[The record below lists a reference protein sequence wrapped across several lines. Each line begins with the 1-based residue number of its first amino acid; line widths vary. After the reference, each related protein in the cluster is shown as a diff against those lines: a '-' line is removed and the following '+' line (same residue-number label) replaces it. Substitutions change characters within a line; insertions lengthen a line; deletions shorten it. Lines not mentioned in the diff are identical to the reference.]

1 MEKTVTEPLTLAPG
15 LALLMSSFDR
25 VLRSL
30 GEDDI
35 AATLPWRAQ
44 WSDDAGSPGSWP
56 EGRSER
62 CLQAHSIAFRLLAHA
77 EENTTVQGLRRVQ
90 EDPAGESPS
99 GSWWRA
105 FERALAMGLTPDE
118 IVDAL
123 RHVRVEPV
131 LTAHPTEA
139 KRQTVLEQHRRLYE
153 YIVEL
158 ENSMWTQ
165 TERSY
170 IRADLEACL
179 ESLWRTGEIY
189 LEKPELTDERRLA
202 LHFLATVFP
211 RAVFAAVRRLQTAWL
226 RVGLP
231 EERVLDA
238 MYAPRVVFGNWVGG
252 DRDGHPGVTAETT
265 RETLE
270 LLRSSALAELDASL
284 ATLARKLSLTARGS
298 RHSAR
303 LHERCDERAAA
314 LAAAGVDFARR
325 NEGEPWR
332 QWLNLM
338 RACLA
343 APPHAGGYR
352 DSAALLD
359 DLDVLE
365 SSLRSVG
372 ATRLADNEVL
382 PFRYQ
387 VRTFGFHLAEL
398 DVRQNSQFHDR
409 AIAALLDAAGVE
421 DGAAYES
428 WSTQRRRVLLDREL
442 ATPRPLSRTGAAPE
456 AAAAVLDVYE
466 TLAHYAARYG
476 EGGLGALIVSM
487 TRSAED
493 LLAVYLLARD
503 TDLLHQGSDGSYLP
517 LEVVPLFE
525 TIDDLRHAPQI
536 LDDYLGHPL
545 VRRSLDYRCANGSE
559 PVQQVMV
566 GYSDSGKDGGI
577 VASFWHLYRSQEAL
591 TAIGRRHG
599 VRLRFF
605 HGRGGA
611 IGRGAGPTHRFI
623 DALPLHSVGGDLRL
637 TEQGETISQKYANRG
652 TASHHLEL
660 LAAGVFTARIGYG
673 DDREF
678 TRLRPIMDRVTEYS
692 YSAYRE
698 LVDHEGFI
706 DFFSFAT
713 PVDAIENSRIGSR
726 PARRTGQRSLSDLRA
741 IPWGFAWNQARF
753 VLPGWFGLGSGMA
766 ALKRDDPEA
775 HAELLRSKDEGPDR
789 WPAFH
794 YLISN
799 VATAFMM
806 ASLKQMRA
814 YADLV
819 PDVAHREAVL
829 GLILQEHERTGA
841 LLEQIYHGPLH
852 LQRPIVN
859 AVLAPRLEA
868 LDPLHDHQI
877 ELLSRWRAARND
889 DPTEAEALTPEL
901 LLSINAIAAGLG
913 VTG

>member
-1 MEKTVTEPLTLAPG
+1 MENNVTEPLSLAPG

-44 WSDDAGSPGSWP
+44 WSDDARPSGAWP
-56 EGRSER
+56 QGRSER

-90 EDPAGESPS
+90 EDPDGSSPS

-105 FERALAMGLTPDE
+105 FERALSMGLDADG
-118 IVDAL
+118 IIAAL
-123 RHVRVEPV
+123 RCVRIEPV

-202 LHFLATVFP
+202 LHFLGTVFP

-226 RVGLP
+226 HVGLP
-231 EERVLDA
+231 EERMLDA
-238 MYAPRVVFGNWVGG
+238 MYAPRIIFGNWVGG

-270 LLRSSALAELDASL
+270 LLRSNALAVLDESL
-284 ATLARKLSLTARGS
+284 GELARKLSLTARGS
-298 RHSAR
+298 ENSAR
-303 LHERCDERAAA
+303 LRELCDTRTATLE
-314 LAAAGVDFARR
+314 AAGVSFARR

-338 RACLA
+338 RASLA

-352 DSAALLD
+352 DSAALLE
-359 DLDVLE
+359 DLAVLE
-365 SSLRSVG
+365 DSLRAVG
-372 ATRLADNEVL
+372 ASRLADVEVL
-382 PFRYQ
+382 PFRYR

-409 AIAALLDAAGVE
+409 AIAALLEAAGFE
-421 DGAAYES
+421 DGASYES
-428 WSTQRRRVLLDREL
+428 WPPQRRRALLDEEL
-442 ATPRPLSRTGAAPE
+442 ATPRPLSRTGAAPQ

-466 TLAHYAARYG
+466 TLADYAARYG

-503 TDLLHQGSDGSYLP
+503 TDLLRHGSDGSYLP

-525 TIDDLRHAPQI
+525 TIEDLRHPPQI
-536 LDDYLGHPL
+536 LDVYLSYPL
-545 VRRSLDYRCANGSE
+545 VRRSLEYRREDGE
-559 PVQQVMV
+559 ELVQQVMV

-591 TAIGRRHG
+591 TAVGRRHG

-623 DALPLHSVGGDLRL
+623 DALPLYSVGGDLRL

-660 LAAGVFTARIGYG
+660 LTAGVFTAKIGYG
-673 DDREF
+673 DDRSF
-678 TRLRPIMDRVTEYS
+678 THLRPTMDRVTEYS
-692 YSAYRE
+692 FNAYRK

-741 IPWGFAWNQARF
+741 IPWGFAWNQSRF
-753 VLPGWFGLGSGMA
+753 VLPGWYGLGSGML
-766 ALKRDDPEA
+766 ALENEDPEA
-775 HAELLRSKDEGPDR
+775 YAELLQSKDEGPDR

-806 ASLKQMRA
+806 ACTEQMRA

-819 PDVAHREAVL
+819 PDESHREAVL
-829 GLILQEHERTGA
+829 GMILEEYRRTDEF
-841 LLEQIYHGPLH
+841 LTRIYHGPLDVE
-852 LQRPIVN
+852 RPSIN

-868 LDPLHDHQI
+868 LEPLHKHQI
-877 ELLSRWRAARND
+877 ELLTRWRAARSE
-889 DPTEAEALTPEL
+889 DPEEAEALTPEL

>member
-1 MEKTVTEPLTLAPG
+1 
-15 LALLMSSFDR
+15 
-25 VLRSL
+25 
-30 GEDDI
+30 
-35 AATLPWRAQ
+35 
-44 WSDDAGSPGSWP
+44 
-56 EGRSER
+56 
-62 CLQAHSIAFRLLAHA
+62 
-77 EENTTVQGLRRVQ
+77 
-90 EDPAGESPS
+90 
-99 GSWWRA
+99 
-105 FERALAMGLTPDE
+105 
-118 IVDAL
+118 
-123 RHVRVEPV
+123 
-131 LTAHPTEA
+131 
-139 KRQTVLEQHRRLYE
+139 
-153 YIVEL
+153 
-158 ENSMWTQ
+158 
-165 TERSY
+165 
-170 IRADLEACL
+170 
-179 ESLWRTGEIY
+179 
-189 LEKPELTDERRLA
+189 
-202 LHFLATVFP
+202 
-211 RAVFAAVRRLQTAWL
+211 
-226 RVGLP
+226 
-231 EERVLDA
+231 
-238 MYAPRVVFGNWVGG
+238 
-252 DRDGHPGVTAETT
+252 
-265 RETLE
+265 
-270 LLRSSALAELDASL
+270 
-284 ATLARKLSLTARGS
+284 KLSLTARGS
-298 RHSAR
+298 RHSDR
-303 LHERCDERAAA
+303 LHAQCDKRAAA
-314 LAAAGVDFARR
+314 LATAGVEIARR

-338 RACLA
+338 RARLA

-359 DLDVLE
+359 DLGVLE
-365 SSLRSVG
+365 QSLRDVG
-372 ATRLADNEVL
+372 ASRLADTEVL

-409 AIAALLDAAGVE
+409 AIAALLEAAGVE
-421 DGAAYES
+421 DGASYES

-466 TLAHYAARYG
+466 TLARYAAHYG

-487 TRSAED
+487 TRSVED

-503 TDLLHQGSDGSYLP
+503 TDLLHQGGEGSYLP

-525 TIDDLRHAPQI
+525 TIEDLRHAPQI

-545 VRRSLDYRCANGSE
+545 VRRSLDYRCADGSE

-660 LAAGVFTARIGYG
+660 LTAGVFTAQIGYG

-678 TRLRPIMDRVTEYS
+678 TRLRPIMDRVTEHS

-753 VLPGWFGLGSGMA
+753 VLPGWYGLGSGML
-766 ALKRDDPEA
+766 ALAEEDPEA
-775 HAELLRSKDEGPDR
+775 HAELLRSKDE
-789 WPAFH
+789 
-794 YLISN
+794 
-799 VATAFMM
+799 
-806 ASLKQMRA
+806 
-814 YADLV
+814 
-819 PDVAHREAVL
+819 
-829 GLILQEHERTGA
+829 
-841 LLEQIYHGPLH
+841 
-852 LQRPIVN
+852 
-859 AVLAPRLEA
+859 
-868 LDPLHDHQI
+868 
-877 ELLSRWRAARND
+877 
-889 DPTEAEALTPEL
+889 
-901 LLSINAIAAGLG
+901 
-913 VTG
+913 